1 MTYKLSEASFVN
13 DFYYLEIAN
22 GNTIVFNLIDEEIA
36 YGSSQLTV
44 NAINVA
50 VVDNDGNYI
59 DGVNVIGEGNE
70 YYMLTTEY
78 TEYLGKPLTKD
89 NIAYCVLEVSD
100 ED

>member
-1 MTYKLSEASFVN
+1 MEYKLSEAEFVN
-13 DFYYLEIAN
+13 DFYYIETAN
-22 GNTIVFNLIDEEIA
+22 GNTVVFNLVDEQIE
-36 YGSSQLTV
+36 SQGLTLTI

-59 DGVNVIGEGNE
+59 EGVNVIGEGNE

-78 TEYLGKPLTKD
+78 MEYLGKPLTKD
-89 NIAYCVLEVSD
+89 NIVYCVLEVSD